1 MMASSST
8 NQSEIIP
15 YGINLVNALQVDPS
29 FVYNRR
35 VCVIDSGFDLGHPD
49 LQTFNVTGSSG
60 TKPWDEDDNGHGTHV
75 VGTIAALGNN
85 NMGVVGIIPNGM
97 LNMHIVRVFDNTINW
112 IWSSD
117 LTDAMYT
124 CVNAGS
130 NIISMS
136 LGANQPSK
144 VRTSLHSV
152 ES

>member
-1 MMASSST
+1 MMASFPT
-8 NQSEIIP
+8 NQSEVIP

-29 FVYNRR
+29 FVSNRR
-35 VCVIDSGFDLGHPD
+35 VCVIDSGFDFGHPD
-49 LQTFNVTGSSG
+49 LQTVNVTGSSG

-85 NMGVVGIIPNGM
+85 NLGVVGIIPNGM
-97 LNMHIVRVFDNTINW
+97 LNIHIVRVFDNVINW

-144 VRTSLHSV
+144 VRTNLDSV
-152 ES
+152 EL